1 MEEPTC
7 VVVIVD
13 DEPLARSRLVQLCQ
27 QHNGLQIVAE
37 AESGAAAIDA
47 INEHRPDV
55 VLLDVELQD
64 MTGFDVLRALPD
76 RDGPP
81 SPSWSL
87 LTPSTPCRRSD
98 TNAVHYLAKPVP
110 TPFGWTARSS
120 VHAAAWLAIAHRPA
134 RVPPFTSAAA
144 CSRLRV
150 SAFRYINWT
159 GERAHRLYFIEAESI
174 DYIESEAN
182 YVALHVGDEQYLAR
196 NTVKHLTGVLA
207 PLGFVRIERSLLIN
221 LRKVAFAERL
231 DRGAFAFTLRT
242 GRRLV
247 SSGTYRQGILDEIR
261 RGQLAGRRGATH

>member
-1 MEEPTC
+1 MRI
-7 VVVIVD
+7 VIVD

-27 QHNGLQIVAE
+27 HRNGLRIVAE

-47 INEHRPDV
+47 INEHHPDI

-64 MTGFDVLRALPD
+64 MTGFDVLRAFPD
-76 RDGPP
+76 RDGPLAIMVTAHP
-81 SPSWSL
+81 EHAM
-87 LTPSTPCRRSD
+87 RAFD
-98 TNAVHYLAKPVP
+98 TDAVHYLAKPVDP
-110 TPFGWTARSS
+110 LRLDSAIVRARSR
-120 VHAAAWLAIAHRPA
+120 LAR
-134 RVPPFTSAAA
+134 RSPPSESSPIQFGGG
-144 CSRLRV
+144 CGPQPVSRERSL
-150 SAFRYINWT
+150 YQLT
-159 GERAHRLYFIEAESI
+159 GERAHRLYFIEVESI

-196 NTVKHLTGVLA
+196 NTVKHLAGVLA
-207 PLGFVRIERSLLIN
+207 PFGFVRIERSLLIN

-261 RGQLAGRRGATH
+261 RGQLAARRGATH